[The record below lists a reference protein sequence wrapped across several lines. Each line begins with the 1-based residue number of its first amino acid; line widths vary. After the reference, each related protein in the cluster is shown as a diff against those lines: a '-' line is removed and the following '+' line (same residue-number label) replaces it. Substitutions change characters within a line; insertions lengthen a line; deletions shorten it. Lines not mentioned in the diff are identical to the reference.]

1 MIKNKSLV
9 MATFLVVMT
18 VMVLGATGAA
28 AGTIRIGITGRMVD
42 TVSEEN
48 FKMIVDELEL
58 INAAGGING
67 NKVEVTLLN
76 DECKSDKGVANANKL
91 IYQHKVHLLI
101 GSTCSS
107 VTLPIVD
114 VTAKAKVPHI
124 TPHSTNHMITMKGS
138 AWIFRV
144 PISSRFYKATTAA
157 YVAKN
162 IGTKVAYIYA
172 SDAAAEG
179 FVNEMIKW
187 MKANHNVDPVLK
199 AKVQAKEIDFRTP
212 LLKAKAA
219 KPDALVIAGQ
229 DPEMARGMAQSYEV
243 GIPRSVAR
251 VGSSAA
257 SNATFA
263 IMAGDAAKGVFYSAA
278 YTASDTRSIAKLFN
292 RLTAEKYGQKQPDH
306 NFAQAYDLV
315 RIVEIALNNAELK
328 LTDDSLAADRTA
340 IRDALASVKDYQGLA
355 SGPISF
361 CADATP
367 QCRDGNRTPVL
378 IEYVEGGEN
387 HRTRKLGSITFDA
400 DFGLDAI
407 AK

>member
-1 MIKNKSLV
+1 MIKIKSLV
-9 MATFLVVMT
+9 MAFVLVATT
-18 VMVLGATGAA
+18 VIVLGATSAT
-28 AGTIRIGITGRMVD
+28 AGTIKIGITGRMVD

-58 INAAGGING
+58 INAAGGIKG
-67 NKVEVTLLN
+67 NKIEVTLLN

-91 IYQHKVHLLI
+91 VYQYKVHLVI

-114 VTAKAKVPHI
+114 VTAKAGVPHI
-124 TPHSTNHMITMKGS
+124 TPHSTNDKITKKGS

-144 PISSRFYKATTAA
+144 PISSRFYKATSAA

-162 IGTKVAYIYA
+162 IGTKIAYIYA

-179 FVNEMIKW
+179 FVNAFAKW
-187 MKANHNVDPVLK
+187 MKDNHNVDPAFK
-199 AKVQAKEIDFRTP
+199 GKVQAKEIDFRTP
-212 LLKAKAA
+212 LLKVKALN
-219 KPDALVIAGQ
+219 PDALVIAGQ
-229 DPEMARGMAQSYEV
+229 PPEMARGMAQSYEV
-243 GIPRSVAR
+243 GIPKSVAR
-251 VGSSAA
+251 VGNSAA
-257 SNATFA
+257 SNAEFA
-263 IMAGDAAKGVFYSAA
+263 IMAGDAAVGVFFSAAYSAA
-278 YTASDTRSIAKLFN
+278 DTRPIAKLFN

-306 NFAQAYDLV
+306 NFSQAYDLV

-340 IRDALASVKDYQGLA
+340 IRDAIASVKNYQGLA

-367 QCRDGNRTPVL
+367 ECRDGNRTPVL
-378 IEYVEGGEN
+378 IEWEQGGKN
-387 HRTRKLGSITFDA
+387 NKTRKLGTITFGA
-400 DFGLDAI
+400 DFGLE
-407 AK
+407 K

>member
-1 MIKNKSLV
+1 MFKIKSLV
-9 MATFLVVMT
+9 MAFVLVATT
-18 VMVLGATGAA
+18 VIVLGAAGAT
-28 AGTIRIGITGRMVD
+28 AGTIKVGITGRMVD

-48 FKMIVDELEL
+48 FKMIVDEFEL

-67 NKVEVTLLN
+67 NKIEVTLLN

-91 IYQHKVHLLI
+91 VYQHKVHLVI

-114 VTAKAKVPHI
+114 VTAKAGVAHI
-124 TPHSTNHMITMKGS
+124 TPHSTNDKITKKGS

-144 PISSRFYKATTAA
+144 PISSRFYKATSAA

-162 IGTKVAYIYA
+162 IGTKIAYIYA
-172 SDAAAEG
+172 SDAAGES
-179 FVNEMIKW
+179 FVNAFAKW
-187 MKANHNVDPVLK
+187 MKDNHNVDPVFK

-212 LLKAKAA
+212 LLKVKAL

-229 DPEMARGMAQSYEV
+229 PPEMARGMAQSYEV
-243 GIPRSVAR
+243 GIAKSVAR
-251 VGSSAA
+251 VGNSAA
-257 SNATFA
+257 SNAEFA
-263 IMAGDAAKGVFYSAA
+263 IMAGDAAVGVFFSAAYSAA
-278 YTASDTRSIAKLFN
+278 DTRPIAKLFN
-292 RLTAEKYGQKQPDH
+292 RLTAEKYGQDQPDH
-306 NFAQAYDLV
+306 NFSQAYDLV

-340 IRDALASVKDYQGLA
+340 IRDAIASVKNYQGLA

-367 QCRDGNRTPVL
+367 ECRDGNRTPVL
-378 IEYVEGGEN
+378 IDWAQGGKN
-387 HRTRKLGSITFDA
+387 HKTRKLGSITFDA
-400 DFGLDAI
+400 DFGLD
-407 AK
+407 K